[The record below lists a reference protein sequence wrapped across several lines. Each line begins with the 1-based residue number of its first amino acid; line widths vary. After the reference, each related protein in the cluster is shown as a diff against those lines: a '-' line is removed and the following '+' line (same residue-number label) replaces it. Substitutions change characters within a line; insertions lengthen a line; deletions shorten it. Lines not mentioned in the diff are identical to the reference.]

1 MEDLVK
7 ALVKDCLDWQEKYLK
22 LEADVKYLSLI
33 AIGKAEC
40 MFLSDN
46 DFVNIIA
53 ENIEKMRNTQN
64 INQNK
69 YGLREENPDSQLCG
83 TEVQD

>member
-7 ALVKDCLDWQEKYLK
+7 ALVKDCLALQENHLN
-22 LEADVKYLSLI
+22 LEADVKALALMAKGEAKCI
-33 AIGKAEC
+33 FE
-40 MFLSDN
+40 SDN

-64 INQNK
+64 IK
-69 YGLREENPDSQLCG
+69 SE
-83 TEVQD
+83 

>member
-7 ALVKDCLDWQEKYLK
+7 ALVKDCLALQENHLN
-22 LEADVKYLSLI
+22 LEADVKSLSLM

-46 DFVNIIA
+46 DFVNILS

-64 INQNK
+64 IK
-69 YGLREENPDSQLCG
+69 SE
-83 TEVQD
+83 

>member
-7 ALVKDCLDWQEKYLK
+7 ALVKDCLALQENHLN
-22 LEADVKYLSLI
+22 LEADVKALALMAKGEAKCI
-33 AIGKAEC
+33 FE
-40 MFLSDN
+40 SDN

-64 INQNK
+64 IK
-69 YGLREENPDSQLCG
+69 S
-83 TEVQD
+83 

>member
-7 ALVKDCLDWQEKYLK
+7 SLVKDCLALQEKYLN
-22 LEADVKYLSLI
+22 LEADVKALALMAKGEAKCI
-33 AIGKAEC
+33 FE
-40 MFLSDN
+40 SDN

-64 INQNK
+64 IK
-69 YGLREENPDSQLCG
+69 S
-83 TEVQD
+83 